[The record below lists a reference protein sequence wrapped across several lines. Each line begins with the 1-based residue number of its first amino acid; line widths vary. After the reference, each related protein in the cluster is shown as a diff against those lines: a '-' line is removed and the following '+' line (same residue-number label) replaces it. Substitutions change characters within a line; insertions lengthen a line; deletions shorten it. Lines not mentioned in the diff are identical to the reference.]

1 MKRAIDVGYR
11 HIDTAQMYENETEVG
26 QAMQEKIN
34 EGKIT
39 REEMFITTKVLN
51 ILGII
56 ISV

>member
-1 MKRAIDVGYR
+1 
-11 HIDTAQMYENETEVG
+11 MYENETEVG

-51 ILGII
+51 ILSII
-56 ISV
+56 TGVYYKYSCIE